1 MGHVGRPCQIFRAV
15 AAVLSGRPRM
25 FLRVF
30 LWNLSSSC
38 RDAFVGNVASRP

>member
-1 MGHVGRPCQIFRAV
+1 MWINPVRIFRAV
-15 AAVLSGRPRM
+15 VAVLSGGPRM

-38 RDAFVGNVASRP
+38 RDAFVGSVASRP